1 MEREYKLACP
11 QEGFFSAELWSFL
24 GATPTEIKLHA
35 LYFDTEDALLFT
47 NGVCF
52 RLRREGEQTVAA
64 IKAKP
69 KEDQGEAR
77 GFFSRY
83 EWETRAKTWEEGLD
97 RLLEAIEI
105 PEVRK
110 TLETAREKGIIIQ
123 TETNFTRQFAHIKR
137 GSTVYCAAY
146 DRGFLGLAPP
156 MPFAEVELELV
167 SGPEEA
173 LSEAA
178 QALAARFSLASEGK
192 SKLQRALSL
201 R

>member
-52 RLRREGEQTVAA
+52 RLRREGGQIVAA
-64 IKAKP
+64 VKAKP
-69 KEDQGEAR
+69 KEDQGEAS

-137 GSTVYCAAY
+137 GST
-146 DRGFLGLAPP
+146 
-156 MPFAEVELELV
+156 
-167 SGPEEA
+167 
-173 LSEAA
+173 
-178 QALAARFSLASEGK
+178 
-192 SKLQRALSL
+192 
-201 R
+201 